1 VEKENSMESLVITPR
16 NKDEMRFVSE
26 LLQKIGLETR
36 KLSDEVKENA
46 GLALLMSQAD
56 RNDVVNTKSFKAS
69 LRK

>member
-1 VEKENSMESLVITPR
+1 MESLVITPR
-16 NKDEMRFVSE
+16 SKDEMRFVSE

-36 KLSDEVKENA
+36 KLSDEAKENV

-56 RNDVVNTKSFKAS
+56 RTDVVDTATFKAS